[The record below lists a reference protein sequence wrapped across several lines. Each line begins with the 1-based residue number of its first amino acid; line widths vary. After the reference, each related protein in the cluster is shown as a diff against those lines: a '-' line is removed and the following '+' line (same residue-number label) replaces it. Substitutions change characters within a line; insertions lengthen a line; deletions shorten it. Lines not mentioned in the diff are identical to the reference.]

1 MTGVKFITGY
11 YLIKI
16 NFFLFLFIYFK
27 TKLIIILLIFLK
39 WHQSTTWEFD
49 ESVTDF
55 SSLQNTLGWL
65 IDGTPTDEHLFI
77 DDHMENLPLYNPEF
91 T

>member
-1 MTGVKFITGY
+1 MWLALNLLPDIIWSRST
-11 YLIKI
+11 L
-16 NFFLFLFIYFK
+16 IYFK

-65 IDGTPTDEHLFI
+65 IDGTPTDAHLFI